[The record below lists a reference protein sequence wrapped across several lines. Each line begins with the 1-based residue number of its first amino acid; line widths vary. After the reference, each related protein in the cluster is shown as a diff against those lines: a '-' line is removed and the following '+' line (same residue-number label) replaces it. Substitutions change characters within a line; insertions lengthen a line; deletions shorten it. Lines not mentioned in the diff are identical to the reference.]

1 MTICNSKIF
10 LLTLI
15 VIGHVFFSAS
25 SILFILLYS
34 LGINSVVVDALAL
47 GTVISFLIFRRCI
60 AIDIYEYVRG
70 GDTEIPDFARDNFFR
85 KCIQG
90 LLNRENHRKVDMTHH
105 RLDILENIFPIV
117 ETCDT
122 ETVEMMLN
130 RKNHYIIINIIMAV
144 ILLVK
149 YNLKQFLPLLIVW
162 LFLTF
167 PV

>member
-1 MTICNSKIF
+1 MVVCNSKIF

-34 LGINSVVVDALAL
+34 FGVNNKVVDFLAL

-60 AIDIYEYVRG
+60 AIDIYEYVRD

-90 LLNRENHRKVDMTHH
+90 LLNREDHKKVDMTHY
-105 RLDILENIFPIV
+105 RLDVLKNICPIV
-117 ETCDT
+117 ETNDSVAT
-122 ETVEMMLN
+122 EMMLN
-130 RKNHYIIINIIMAV
+130 RKNHYIVINIIMAV
-144 ILLVK
+144 ILLIK
-149 YNLKQFLPLLIVW
+149 YDLKQFLPLLVVW
-162 LFLTF
+162 LFLIF